1 MMSDKDNNLLK
12 SDILT
17 VGSELS
23 EKLNAIGVPN
33 TFGKA
38 SEGKD
43 NLMSIIRMTINGLDM
58 TIEQIKEILKDYYNK
73 SEVNTLL
80 NGKSDTSHNHDS
92 AYASKNHNHDTAYA
106 SKNHNHDTAY
116 ASKSHQHDGADVILS
131 NSNDVGTE
139 IGTIEDDITS
149 LNNSIANLNNRIKSG
164 KVSGISVQKQNVASR
179 TVTHNLGRPNVPVVT
194 LDIGSTS
201 GYIWADTQVT
211 VYSVTNNDFKVK
223 IYNNT
228 ASNGNFSFNWVVVEN
243 FGDNILY
250 APLLN
255 GTETVY
261 TIPYEAN
268 GTSINFQPIISNNQ
282 LKDGAGYL
290 SDGWDNTVNWELT
303 FEYYTTGDNNG
314 YLIIPKGT
322 NSRDYNG
329 IQQWYSNQLNFRVNG
344 SSPSGNIRNAT
355 STKQWINVKVTK
367 VGYVWKVYY
376 NDILKTTWDA
386 SSYSSIVDTWTTM
399 CIGVDR
405 NMSRNSAVIRNIIVK
420 EI

>member
-106 SKNHNHDTAY
+106 SK
-116 ASKSHQHDGADVILS
+116 SHQHDGADVILS
-131 NSNDVGTE
+131 NNNDVGTE

-149 LNNSIANLNNRIKSG
+149 LN
-164 KVSGISVQKQNVASR
+164 
-179 TVTHNLGRPNVPVVT
+179 
-194 LDIGSTS
+194 
-201 GYIWADTQVT
+201 
-211 VYSVTNNDFKVK
+211 
-223 IYNNT
+223 
-228 ASNGNFSFNWVVVEN
+228 GN
-243 FGDNILY
+243 I
-250 APLLN
+250 
-255 GTETVY
+255 
-261 TIPYEAN
+261 
-268 GTSINFQPIISNNQ
+268 TSINASITDIN
-282 LKDGAGYL
+282 
-290 SDGWDNTVNWELT
+290 NTVNDHTTT
-303 FEYYTTGDNNG
+303 FTDMIEKYSWT
-314 YLIIPKGT
+314 IPAFSLESGKGVQKT
-322 NSRDYNG
+322 VTVPN
-329 IQQWYSNQLNFRVNG
+329 
-344 SSPSGNIRNAT
+344 PSG
-355 STKQWINVKVTK
+355 
-367 VGYVWKVYY
+367 YY
-376 NDILKTTWDA
+376 RVPIIQGAYKCYA
-386 SSYSSIVDTWTTM
+386 SSLGLSGTTLTVKIQNHYSSNANASIY
-399 CIGVDR
+399 G
-405 NMSRNSAVIRNIIVK
+405 IILYFKSSIIK